1 MNKTKLRS
9 KNGIT
14 LIALVITIVVILIL
28 AGVSIAT
35 LTGDNGLLSKA
46 QSAKIETEKSAIEEQ
61 RSLAKVEASLN
72 ENVTT
77 YTKTLD
83 GKEVT
88 VTIPEGFARTK
99 IEGESNIE
107 EGMVIID
114 EDGNEFVWVSCTK
127 EEYADATNQKGSWA
141 QGGYSDKTWNDET
154 VEGTISYDD
163 RLASVEKYG
172 GFYVARYEAGI
183 PDNATEIYANTDG
196 ATYTNASQKNEK
208 TILSKYI
215 PVSKKGVQAW
225 NYISQTNAKIVAQ
238 KMVSNSSVQSYLID
252 SYAWDII
259 CKKIKSI
266 GNNITDS
273 TKWGNYY
280 NNKTTN
286 YEGLN
291 TLYAVHQYNN
301 GWIPS
306 ATYSKGKVTGAP
318 KGTGTSRLELST
330 GASED
335 FKVYNI
341 YDMAGNMWEWTTE
354 TSTNGYAVRRGGSF
368 NDNGSYYPVV
378 CRYGNNGVGG
388 TNVHFGFRS
397 VLYLK

>member
-1 MNKTKLRS
+1 
-9 KNGIT
+9 
-14 LIALVITIVVILIL
+14 
-28 AGVSIAT
+28 
-35 LTGDNGLLSKA
+35 
-46 QSAKIETEKSAIEEQ
+46 
-61 RSLAKVEASLN
+61 
-72 ENVTT
+72 
-77 YTKTLD
+77 
-83 GKEVT
+83 
-88 VTIPEGFARTK
+88 
-99 IEGESNIE
+99 
-107 EGMVIID
+107 
-114 EDGNEFVWVSCTK
+114 
-127 EEYADATNQKGSWA
+127 
-141 QGGYSDKTWNDET
+141 
-154 VEGTISYDD
+154 
-163 RLASVEKYG
+163 
-172 GFYVARYEAGI
+172 
-183 PDNATEIYANTDG
+183 
-196 ATYTNASQKNEK
+196 
-208 TILSKYI
+208 
-215 PVSKKGVQAW
+215 
-225 NYISQTNAKIVAQ
+225 
-238 KMVSNSSVQSYLID
+238 MVSNSSVQSYLID

-354 TSTNGYAVRRGGSF
+354 TSTNGYAVRRAGSF
-368 NDNGSYYPVV
+368 GLIGSNYPVV
-378 CRYGNNGVGG
+378 YRYGGNGVGF
-388 TNVHFGFRS
+388 TYINIGFRS
-397 VLYLK
+397 MLYLK

>member
-1 MNKTKLRS
+1 MKKQLKQS
-9 KNGIT
+9 NGIT
-14 LIALVITIVVILIL
+14 LIALVITIIVLLIL
-28 AGVSIAT
+28 AGVSITT
-35 LTGDNGLLSKA
+35 LTGDSGIIIKA
-46 QSAKIETEKSAIEEQ
+46 QKAKEETEKASIQEQ
-61 RSLAKVEASLN
+61 RELAKIEASLN
-72 ENVTT
+72 ENGAT
-77 YTKTLD
+77 YTQTLD

-99 IEGESNIE
+99 IAGESNIE
-107 EGMVIID
+107 EGMVITD

-127 EEYADATNQKGSWA
+127 EEYEEATNQKGDWA
-141 QGGYSDKTWNDET
+141 QGGYSDKEWNDET
-154 VEGTISYDD
+154 VEGTISYND
-163 RLASVEKYG
+163 RLVSVEKYG

-183 PDNATEIYANTDG
+183 PENATEIYANTDG
-196 ATYTNASQKNEK
+196 AAYKNTRNVANYT
-208 TILSKYI
+208 

-238 KMVSNSSVQSYLID
+238 KMVSNSSAQSYLID

-259 CKKIKSI
+259 CKKMQSI

-301 GWIPS
+301 GWTPS

-318 KGTGTSRLELST
+318 KGVGTNRLELST

-335 FKVYNI
+335 FKAYNI

-354 TSTNGYAVRRGGSF
+354 TGTNGYAVLRGGSF
-368 NDNGSYYPVV
+368 NDSLRYYPVV
-378 CRYGNNGVGG
+378 YRNGYNGVGL
-388 TNVHFGFRS
+388 TVVDVGFRS